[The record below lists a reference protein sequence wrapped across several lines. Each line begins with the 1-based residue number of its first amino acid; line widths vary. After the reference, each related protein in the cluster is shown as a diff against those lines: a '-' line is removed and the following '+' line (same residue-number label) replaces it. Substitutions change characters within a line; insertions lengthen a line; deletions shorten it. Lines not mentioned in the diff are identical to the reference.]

1 MILNFIWII
10 LDFIL
15 IVSRG
20 IKIKSVIIEIKSV
33 IVRIKSVISKLL
45 SVIILTITDFISGR
59 LFLLR
64 IFGSQQTT
72 SSRDIL
78 AFALSNGYN
87 KAFLF

>member
-1 MILNFIWII
+1 MI

-15 IVSRG
+15 VASRV
-20 IKIKSVIIEIKSV
+20 IKIKSVIVRIKSV
-33 IVRIKSVISKLL
+33 IVRIKSVIVGIKSVISKLL
-45 SVIILTITDFISGR
+45 SVIILTITDIISGS